1 MLNDTKHFN
10 KFYLEYRIMNC
21 EKLIK
26 EIKKKILTTTQ
37 QQVKN
42 KNLNFFPSYKHGKR
56 IIYHSVI
63 GLMII

>member
-26 EIKKKILTTTQ
+26 EIKKKNSYYYATTG
-37 QQVKN
+37 
-42 KNLNFFPSYKHGKR
+42 GK
-56 IIYHSVI
+56 
-63 GLMII
+63 